1 MCFEHFEGEGC
12 TARQVV
18 IAWAM
23 MVFGLSLA
31 TVLFLTLLF
40 TAHLVLLGVVAVT
53 LLRGRRWVG
62 RRKRWSSRQVV
73 E

>member
-1 MCFEHFEGEGC
+1 M
-12 TARQVV
+12 V

-31 TVLFLTLLF
+31 TVLLLTLLF
-40 TAHLVLLGVVAVT
+40 TAHLVLLGVVGVAW
-53 LLRGRRWVG
+53 LRGGRWVG
-62 RRKRWSSRQVV
+62 RRKKG